1 MNLVWFIYIY
11 ISILCFWESIK
22 YHQTKYCDAHVYW
35 YFLTPLLRWH
45 IFESWCMTHH
55 ADQVHCHVVSVLEFL
70 QEKLSPCTC
79 PGTLRFYVG
88 AISACHT
95 LIDRVSVGE
104 HPLVTRSICEAK
116 QMRLPTIA
124 TVHLWDLA
132 VKLLCTRSGWDPF
145 EPLELAPVR
154 FLTLKM
160 VFLMVIITS
169 QFSEENWGFA
179 GSVSLTILLRL
190 CPWAGQSYFAS
201 SP

>member
-1 MNLVWFIYIY
+1 MIYTYVYIY

-22 YHQTKYCDAHVYW
+22 YRQTKYCDAHVYW

-70 QEKLSPCTC
+70 QEKLSPVHVLVLSGLCGRHFSL
-79 PGTLRFYVG
+79 PH
-88 AISACHT
+88 SD
-95 LIDRVSVGE
+95 DRVSVGE
-104 HPLVTRSICEAK
+104 HPLVARSICEAK

-145 EPLELAPVR
+145 WTTRVSACQVSDSKDGVSHGYYYIAILWRELR
-154 FLTLKM
+154 
-160 VFLMVIITS
+160 IC
-169 QFSEENWGFA
+169 
-179 GSVSLTILLRL
+179 RL
-190 CPWAGQSYFAS
+190 CQSHH
-201 SP
+201 PT